1 MKAEPT
7 IFDASADQAEA
18 DERAMREGEAA
29 ADAGQVVAH
38 AEVAA
43 WLSAWGTPAETPAP
57 KKWLK

>member
-1 MKAEPT
+1 MPSEPS
-7 IFDASADQAEA
+7 IFEHADEEN

-29 ADAGQVVAH
+29 ADAGQVVPH

-43 WLSAWGTPAETPAP
+43 WLATWGTSAATPAP

>member
-1 MKAEPT
+1 MPSEPS
-7 IFDASADQAEA
+7 IFEQADEEN

-29 ADAGQVVAH
+29 ADAGQVVPH

-43 WLSAWGTPAETPAP
+43 WLATWGAPAATPAP